1 MESLVPNWTLDDDD
15 KMVKEY
21 FVKTKRTYT
30 EDTMIDI
37 LKTQPNKH
45 ALYWAI
51 LALRNIGTVRSIEYL
66 KNVLHY
72 KNMDVQGTGVLTIAK
87 LANGSENEFL
97 GKLLLDKE
105 FKAKWYAMAAIFY
118 RANEKALPYVI
129 EYGINRIK
137 NCKNMPEVGG
147 LIITYLARF
156 APENEQ
162 CKKIFTKINK
172 DFENLYPYAQK
183 CLKEEFPKIF

>member
-37 LKTQPNKH
+37 LKTQPNKY

-72 KNMDVQGTGVLTIAK
+72 NNMDVQGTGALTIAK

-97 GKLLLDKE
+97 GKLLLDKD
-105 FKAKWYAMAAIFY
+105 FKAKWYAMVAIFY

-137 NCKNMPEVGG
+137 NCKNMPEVGE

-162 CKKIFTKINK
+162 CKKIFAKINK